1 MDTEIQINYTLNL
14 NSQIMV
20 PIYSA
25 INMNK
30 TLVILLF
37 DFVLLDS
44 IEMSINITVNSTAWA
59 QSAVCVNIIVATK

>member
-1 MDTEIQINYTLNL
+1 MDAEIQIKYTLSS

-30 TLVILLF
+30 TLVTLLF

-44 IEMSINITVNSTAWA
+44 IEMSINITVS
-59 QSAVCVNIIVATK
+59 SAA